1 MKRMSKGFA
10 ASGLLSLCAI
20 ASVVAPGAAYAKAQ
34 SQAHSSRAVTHATS
48 VFCEVDGQRFDAVL
62 VGGVTYVNWGAL
74 QAMHTPFA
82 YEGNGLFD
90 VTGGTL
96 TGVVYDGVTYLPWNQ
111 LAPKVKAEKRPRGGF
126 NFTAVPVEHAY
137 QIYLEANNAP
147 AMSSA
152 AQTGRP
158 APLLVVLLDG
168 NNAVPNQPV
177 TIQLSGDG
185 TFSDYQNKSDIHVYS
200 SANGYDVYGVN
211 DMDAQTVQATVTW
224 TDPSGNTETATQ
236 GIVFSAASATASPS
250 SSVVPAQSSL
260 PSGPTTPPSDTT
272 SASSA
277 GTAGS
282 ASGGSSGSGGTTS
295 ASPASDPG
303 SSSSSA
309 TASSASTSS
318 TASTAFGERVV
329 TSVPITVYQDMIL
342 FNVASGGY
350 REMFQLDTGAQEPL
364 INAQM
369 ARELGLP
376 HLGSTA
382 VEGVTGQNAAYDSQI
397 TLTMGGHTFVD
408 VPCVVDPGYSGT
420 SLLGYNFFV
429 SRGYDL
435 LVSQSQGSLTLL
447 SPQSGVVN

>member
-1 MKRMSKGFA
+1 MKQMSKYLA
-10 ASGLLSLCAI
+10 VSGLFSLCAV
-20 ASVVAPGAAYAKAQ
+20 ASALAPSAAYAKEQ
-34 SQAHSSRAVTHATS
+34 SRAHSSRAVTHAAS
-48 VFCEVDGQRFDAVL
+48 VSCEVDGQPFGAVL

-74 QAMHTPFA
+74 GALHTPFA

-90 VTGGTL
+90 ITGGTL

-111 LAPKVKAEKRPRGGF
+111 LAPKVKAEKRLHGGGF
-126 NFTAVPVEHAY
+126 DFTAVPVEHAY

-147 AMSSA
+147 ASSSA
-152 AQTGRP
+152 AQAGRP

-168 NNAVPNQPV
+168 SNPVPDQPV

-224 TDPSGNTETATQ
+224 RDPSGTTETATQ
-236 GIVFSAASATASPS
+236 GIVFSAAPATA
-250 SSVVPAQSSL
+250 
-260 PSGPTTPPSDTT
+260 

-277 GTAGS
+277 VV
-282 ASGGSSGSGGTTS
+282 
-295 ASPASDPG
+295 PAP
-303 SSSSSA
+303 SSSSS
-309 TASSASTSS
+309 TESSPSTS
-318 TASTAFGERVV
+318 TAASTAFGERVV

-350 REMFQLDTGAQEPL
+350 QEMFQLDTGAQEPL

-369 ARELGLP
+369 ASELDLP

-397 TLTMGGHTFVD
+397 TLTLGGHTFVD

-435 LVSQSQGSLTLL
+435 LVSQSQGILTLF